1 MATEIEGKNKRKG
14 KGKRG
19 KLCLTKGKI
28 RNRCVEPMVL
38 IVKSINKLL
47 LCLKNV

>member
-1 MATEIEGKNKRKG
+1 MGEGQVATEIEGKNKRKG

-28 RNRCVEPMVL
+28 RNRCMCRAYGFN
-38 IVKSINKLL
+38 S
-47 LCLKNV
+47 